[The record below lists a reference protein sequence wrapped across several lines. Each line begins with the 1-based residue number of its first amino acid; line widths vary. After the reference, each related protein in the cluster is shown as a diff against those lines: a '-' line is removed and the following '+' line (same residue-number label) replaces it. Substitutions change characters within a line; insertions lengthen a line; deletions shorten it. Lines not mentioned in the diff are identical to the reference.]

1 MNQSPQR
8 RIYVDTSVFGGC
20 FDEEFSESSQALFE
34 LVGSGT
40 FKLVVSEV
48 TLRELRGAPESVR
61 KILAE
66 IPVGHQERVIPTK
79 EIELLRDAYVEAGVV
94 TAKSLVDAWHIAA
107 ATIARVDLIVSW
119 NFRHIVH
126 FEKIEGYHEVN
137 RLNGYPEVPIYSPL
151 EVV

>member
-1 MNQSPQR
+1 MNKSTIR

-20 FDEEFSESSQALFE
+20 FDEEFSESSRALFE
-34 LVGSGT
+34 LVRTGT

-48 TLRELRGAPESVR
+48 TLRELRDAPESVR
-61 KILAE
+61 KVLAE
-66 IPVGHQERVIPTK
+66 IPIQHQERVIPMN

-94 TAKSLVDAWHIAA
+94 TAKSRVDAWHIAA
-107 ATIARVDLIVSW
+107 ATLARVDLIVSW
-119 NFRHIVH
+119 NFKHIVH

-137 RLNGYPEVPIYSPL
+137 RMNGYPEIPIYSPR